1 MTWEDI
7 VKQKPDREPN
17 FEEGIAATFNDDDYH
32 MLQFLVKGAIEH
44 LKHISLPYIKKLVQE
59 QEKPVGI
66 SLEDIDLDEAIR
78 DLKKLHQILT
88 GDYSEHHLH

>member
-7 VKQKPDREPN
+7 VKQKQDEEP
-17 FEEGIAATFNDDDYH
+17 AATFNDDDYH

-44 LKHISLPYIKKLVQE
+44 LENFSLPYIKQLVQE

-66 SLEDIDLDEAIR
+66 SVEDIDLDEPIK

>member
-7 VKQKPDREPN
+7 VKQKQDEEP
-17 FEEGIAATFNDDDYH
+17 AATFNDDDYH

-44 LKHISLPYIKKLVQE
+44 LENFSLP
-59 QEKPVGI
+59 
-66 SLEDIDLDEAIR
+66 EDIDLDEPIK